1 METYMC
7 TIMTTIQKKSSHKR
21 PVEQEHRSQT
31 RQKLPVSPSTPN
43 DLLNIFKEYHE
54 KAPESCAEIARTSVW
69 MALNVV
75 MDHTTFENSL
85 LQHDLSKRQNQNV
98 VPKVWCKFRKFQQG
112 DLAGGGGAHV

>member
-1 METYMC
+1 
-7 TIMTTIQKKSSHKR
+7 
-21 PVEQEHRSQT
+21 
-31 RQKLPVSPSTPN
+31 
-43 DLLNIFKEYHE
+43 
-54 KAPESCAEIARTSVW
+54 
-69 MALNVV
+69 